1 MIQTSATVTDN
12 RRITRELIRRKDPSG
27 PKPRD
32 ITGSWVIRLDCPEIA
47 GEARPGQYVMLH
59 CGDAT
64 TLPRPFSIH
73 QVSKSEIAIFYAVK
87 EGGKGT
93 NWLSLREEGDTVRL
107 FGPLGNGFEIYPDSR
122 KLLLIAGGTGIAP
135 LYFLSDYGL
144 KNGYRVTLC
153 LGVSGETKPSGEP
166 NPSQLYPLTMLP
178 SGIQL
183 SKIVSS
189 ADGKTGLVTELAPDF
204 AGQADQVF
212 ACGPENMYRA
222 LSRMPELENKPVQIS
237 LEIMMGC
244 GRGICY
250 GCSVKTKNG
259 LKKVC
264 EDGPV
269 FNLDDI
275 YWD

>member
-12 RRITRELIRRKDPSG
+12 RQIMRELVRRKDLSN

-32 ITGSWVIRLDCPEIA
+32 ITGSWIIRLECPEIA
-47 GEARPGQYVMLH
+47 GEAIPGQYVMLH
-59 CGDAT
+59 CGDDT

-73 QVSKSEIAIFYAVK
+73 QVSKSEIAIYYAVK

-93 NWLSLREEGDTVRL
+93 NWLSLREEGDEVRL
-107 FGPLGNGFEIYPDSR
+107 FGPLGNGFKIYPDSR

-135 LYFLSDYGL
+135 LYFLSEYGL

-153 LGVSGETKPSGEP
+153 LGASGELKPSGES

-178 SGIQL
+178 RGIQL

-189 ADGKTGLVTELAPDF
+189 SDGKTGLVTELVPDF
-204 AGQADQVF
+204 AEQADQIF

-222 LSRMPELENKPVQIS
+222 LSGMPELENKPVQIS

-250 GCSVKTKNG
+250 GCTVKTRNG

-269 FNLDDI
+269 FNLNDI
-275 YWD
+275 RWD